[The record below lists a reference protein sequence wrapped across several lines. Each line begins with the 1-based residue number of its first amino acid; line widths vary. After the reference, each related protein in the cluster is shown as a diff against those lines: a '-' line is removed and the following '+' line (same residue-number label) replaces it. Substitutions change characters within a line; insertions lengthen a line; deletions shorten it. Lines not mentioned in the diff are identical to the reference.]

1 MQKRFLLGAALG
13 LCIIALVSSSASASG
28 GAVTRVVDEDG
39 KATIANCNDTTHTA
53 HLTIQ
58 LAVNASNPG
67 DTILVCPGVYPEQV
81 TIAKS
86 LTIRGVASG
95 NENLVLIRPG
105 AITVTNSTSF
115 STGNPIAAIVLVKE
129 TKGVT
134 LTNLTID
141 GADNVLGG
149 CGPNLVGI
157 YYRNA
162 SGKVEAAAVRNIRL
176 GPGPGFEGCQAGIGI
191 FAQSGTGPGSP
202 SKLTVLGS
210 SVHDYQKGGIVGNEA
225 GTELTAIGNGV
236 AGDGPTPFIAQNGIQ
251 IGFGATGT
259 ISFNSVVNQVYSP
272 CVDVLTCSNGSSTA
286 VLIYDADSVNVTSNS
301 VAKSQSGIY
310 LFQSDHSEVTLNIV
324 SDTDVFDG
332 IAVQQANNNRVQ
344 SNLIFNSDES
354 GVYVEGNN
362 NKVQNNTINDT
373 PCGIFEASGTGNNLS
388 GNFFFNTQQKKCAAA
403 VTPLS
408 LLSAAVATDTQRAQ
422 PVR

>member
-1 MQKRFLLGAALG
+1 MHKRFLLGAALS
-13 LCIIALVSSSASASG
+13 LSISALVPSSA
-28 GAVTRVVDEDG
+28 GATVGVTRVVDDDG
-39 KATIANCNDTTHTA
+39 MATAANCNDTTHTA
-53 HLTIQ
+53 FTTIQ
-58 LAVNASNPG
+58 AAVNASSTG

-81 TIAKS
+81 TITKS
-86 LTIRGVASG
+86 LTIRGVAAG

-105 AITVTNSTSF
+105 ALTAANSTSF
-115 STGNPIAAIVLVKE
+115 SSGNPIAAIVLVKE
-129 TKGVT
+129 AKGVT

-141 GADNVLGG
+141 GANNVFGD
-149 CGPNLVGI
+149 CAINLVGI

-162 SGKVEAAAVRNIRL
+162 SGKVEADAVRNIRL
-176 GPGPGFEGCQAGIGI
+176 GGPGLEGCQAGIGI

-210 SVHDYQKGGIVGNEA
+210 TVHDYQKTGIVGNEA

-259 ISFNSVVNQVYSP
+259 ISFNSVVNQVWTP
-272 CVDVLTCSNGSSTA
+272 CVDLNNCAFSSTA
-286 VLIYDADSVNVTSNS
+286 VLIFDADSVNVTANS
-301 VAKSQSGIY
+301 IAKSQTGIY
-310 LFQSDHSEVTLNIV
+310 LQSDHSDATLNVV
-324 SDTDVFDG
+324 SDTDVWDG
-332 IAVQQANNNRVQ
+332 IAVVGNNNRVNG
-344 SNLIFNSDES
+344 NLLFNSDES
-354 GVYVEGNN
+354 GVFVEGNN

-388 GNFFFNTQQKKCAAA
+388 GNFFFNTQQKTCADT

-408 LLSAAVATDTQRAQ
+408 LLSKAAATDTQRAQ